1 MIKPQ
6 IQVLLGAGSKGRAE
20 LSCCWLLMAWVVLVP
35 LQITICRND
44 ECVLEDNSQR
54 TKWKVI
60 SPTGNEAMVPS
71 VCFLIPPPN
80 KEAIEMANR

>member
-1 MIKPQ
+1 ME
-6 IQVLLGAGSKGRAE
+6 AGSKGR
-20 LSCCWLLMAWVVLVP
+20 CVQPHCWVLTVLVS

>member
-1 MIKPQ
+1 MR
-6 IQVLLGAGSKGRAE
+6 AGRQGRRGQPWCRF
-20 LSCCWLLMAWVVLVP
+20 LTGRVVLV
-35 LQITICRND
+35 QITICRND

>member
-1 MIKPQ
+1 ME
-6 IQVLLGAGSKGRAE
+6 AGSPPGGELAARAAWAALLLVLMGR
-20 LSCCWLLMAWVVLVP
+20 VVLVP